1 MGPRLVRIV
10 RSVSTETVP
19 LFAYI
24 TRRVL
29 ATIPLLIIALYV
41 VFVGVSL
48 TRDPLADFYLCLP
61 RCQDGFD
68 RITEVYNLDVPI
80 LIRPFVWFG
89 AILRGDLGDSSAL
102 GEPVWDVIK
111 NRGWNTAILAIPAFL
126 ISAVIALTALGVL
139 GPSPVHEGRLL
150 LHRACLPRARV
161 PLVRARPDHPEHLR
175 CPVRELVRREALQ
188 HRTQVGRHTPRTP
201 PGHGVAAA
209 VPRHPVD
216 LRRTR
221 GSGAPRCSKP

>member
-1 MGPRLVRIV
+1 MGPRLVRIL

-102 GEPVWDVIK
+102 GRTGVGGHQESRLEHRHPGHSCLSHQRRDRTV
-111 NRGWNTAILAIPAFL
+111 
-126 ISAVIALTALGVL
+126 ALGVL

-150 LHRACLPRARV
+150 LHRACLSRARL
-161 PLVRARPDHPEHLR
+161 PLVRPRPDHPEHLR
-175 CPVRELVRREALQ
+175 CPGRELVRREAVQ
-188 HRTQVGRHTPRTP
+188 HRTQVR
-201 PGHGVAAA
+201 
-209 VPRHPVD
+209 
-216 LRRTR
+216 
-221 GSGAPRCSKP
+221 